1 MRDSMWAMIKQSDTL
16 PGMLGSVDDV
26 YVYYIRCP
34 HLVKYIEPDA
44 SAAITVEVYTIIAT
58 AAAAAP
64 SCFPAAAT
72 AMLLSYF
79 QFYNNSSYRGGPGIT
94 RN

>member
-1 MRDSMWAMIKQSDTL
+1 
-16 PGMLGSVDDV
+16 MLGSVDDV
-26 YVYYIRCP
+26 FADYIRCP

-58 AAAAAP
+58 AAAAASP

-79 QFYNNSSYRGGPGIT
+79 QFYNNSSYRGGLGIT

>member
-1 MRDSMWAMIKQSDTL
+1 
-16 PGMLGSVDDV
+16 MLGSVDDV

-44 SAAITVEVYTIIAT
+44 SAAITVEVYTILAT

-64 SCFPAAAT
+64 SCFPAAAI
-72 AMLLSYF
+72 AVLELLS
-79 QFYNNSSYRGGPGIT
+79 I
-94 RN
+94 

>member
-1 MRDSMWAMIKQSDTL
+1 MRDNMWAMIKQSDTL

-58 AAAAAP
+58 AAAAASP

-72 AMLLSYF
+72 AMLLAMLDF
-79 QFYNNSSYRGGPGIT
+79 IMIRRIAAVPE
-94 RN
+94 

>member
-1 MRDSMWAMIKQSDTL
+1 
-16 PGMLGSVDDV
+16 MLGSVDDV

-44 SAAITVEVYTIIAT
+44 SAAITVEVYTILAAAAAA

-64 SCFPAAAT
+64 Q
-72 AMLLSYF
+72 LLPRCRD
-79 QFYNNSSYRGGPGIT
+79 SSIAG
-94 RN
+94 N